1 MKRIIT
7 IICAAMML
15 CANIYGKEPQEPTSY
30 NYQRGVECIKNNNSE
45 EGKRYLQKEL
55 QQNRKNGYACSWLA
69 VAYMTEEELGN
80 AIYYL
85 EQAQKYLPKADKT
98 TIAWTHKLRA
108 LIYLD
113 MQDTVNCLQE
123 YALAIKYDPK
133 EENYYSERGGIYRE
147 LKQWDKSDAD
157 FRQFIK
163 LTPGLIHG
171 QMELGDNLM
180 AQNKYE
186 EALDTYRYA
195 HKLASRAYT
204 FSAMASAEIKLKLY
218 EDAAEHIVN
227 ALEEDINDN
236 KAGNIIAD
244 CEDSA
249 FVEILLPKM
258 EVQIRKHPNVAE
270 WIGYKAALYI
280 HLKQYYDAIDG
291 FQQLRSRKA
300 DLSLDGL
307 IAKIYQRIGDMP
319 NALRMSQIAIEGD
332 STDADLFYRRMNIYF
347 EMDSMAQCLQD
358 AQWLVEHYPGVG
370 DSYFARGQIYFF
382 LKEYQKA
389 IDDITLGLAID
400 PAGNYSRYLR
410 GRSYLALGDSVR
422 AKKDFEHAYKES
434 TRGITR
440 AFSAIFLGYA
450 EEAKVLADS
459 VRMADSVDHEELYN
473 VACAYS
479 LLGDSERAFEI
490 LEDEL
495 KDGYVEFHHVRLD
508 PDFEPIHGSRFDSLV
523 SFYEARVQETIRVH
537 AQAKDT
543 LRQETRIVEVP
554 FSPANGVTKVDCTIN
569 GLPLNFIFDTGAS
582 DVSLSQVEANFMFK
596 NGYLSDKDVM
606 GKQRYQT
613 ADGSISVGTIINLR
627 QINFGGLELQNIRA
641 SVVKSQ
647 NAPLL
652 LGQSV
657 LQRLGKIEIDNQRRV
672 LVITTNT
679 KE

>member
-1 MKRIIT
+1 MKRFIT

-15 CANIYGKEPQEPTSY
+15 CANIYGKEPQEPASY

-55 QQNRKNGYACSWLA
+55 QQNHKNGYAYSWLA

-133 EENYYSERGGIYRE
+133 DENYYLERGGIYRE
-147 LKQWDKSDAD
+147 LKQWNKSDAD
-157 FRQFIK
+157 FRQFVK
-163 LTPGLIHG
+163 LTPGLIRG
-171 QMELGDNLM
+171 LMELGENLM
-180 AQNKYE
+180 LQNKYE

-204 FSAMASAEIKLKLY
+204 FSAMASAELKLGQY
-218 EDAAEHIVN
+218 EQAAEHIVN
-227 ALEEDINDN
+227 ALEEDIHDD

-244 CEDSA
+244 CKDSV
-249 FVEILLPKM
+249 FVEILLPKI
-258 EVQIRKHPNVAE
+258 EVKIRRHPNVVG
-270 WIGYKAALYI
+270 WIGYKAGLYL

-291 FQQLRSRKA
+291 FQQLRSVTA
-300 DLSLDGL
+300 EPSVDGM
-307 IAKIYQRIGDMP
+307 IAKIYQQIGDMP

-332 STDADLFYRRMNIYF
+332 STAADLVFRRMNIYF
-347 EMDSMAQCLQD
+347 EMDSVAQCLQD
-358 AQWLVEHYPGVG
+358 AQWLIEHHPETAN
-370 DSYFARGQIYFF
+370 SYFIRGQLYFY

-389 IDDITLGLAID
+389 VEDLTLGLAID
-400 PAGNYSRYLR
+400 PKENYGSYLR
-410 GRSYLALGDSVR
+410 GRSYLAWGDSAH
-422 AKKDFEHAYKES
+422 AKKDFEHIYKES
-434 TRGITR
+434 TNGIIR
-440 AFSAIFLGYA
+440 AFSAIHLGYI
-450 EEAKVLADS
+450 EEAKVLTDS
-459 VRMADSVDHEELYN
+459 VLIADTVTHEERYN
-473 VACAYS
+473 IACAYS
-479 LLGDSERAFEI
+479 LLGDSEKAFEI
-490 LEDEL
+490 LEEAL
-495 KDGYVEFHHVRLD
+495 KNEYLEFRHLRLD
-508 PDFEPIHGSRFDSLV
+508 PDFVPIHGPRFDSLV
-523 SFYEARVQETIRVH
+523 DFYETRVQENIRNH
-537 AQAKDT
+537 AQATDS
-543 LRQETRIVEVP
+543 LLQETRIVEIP
-554 FSPANGVTKVDCTIN
+554 FSSANGVTKVDCTIN

-613 ADGSISVGTIINLR
+613 ADGNISIGTVINIS
-627 QINFGGLELQNIRA
+627 QINFGGLELNNVRA

-652 LGQSV
+652 LGQSI
-657 LQRLGKIEIDNQRRV
+657 LQRLGKIEIDNERRV
-672 LVITTNT
+672 LIITT
-679 KE
+679 KQ